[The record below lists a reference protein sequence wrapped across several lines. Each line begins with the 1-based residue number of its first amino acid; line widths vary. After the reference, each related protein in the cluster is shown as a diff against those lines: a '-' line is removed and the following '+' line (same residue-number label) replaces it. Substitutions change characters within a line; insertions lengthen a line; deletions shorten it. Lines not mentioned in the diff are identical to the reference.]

1 MVTISE
7 IEAVVD
13 KVRYMPWK
21 SDDSPSKDPTVYAE
35 EVGEEVRKLVE
46 QAAKE
51 GIQTVA
57 YAVCPNCHVIHKIGD
72 ILRNGCTISFENL
85 PQITESV

>member
-1 MVTISE
+1 MVTVSE

-21 SDDSPSKDPTVYAE
+21 SDDDPSIDPETYAE
-35 EVGEEVRKLVE
+35 KVGEEVRKLVE

-51 GIQTVA
+51 GIQKETV
-57 YAVCPNCHVIHKIGD
+57 
-72 ILRNGCTISFENL
+72 
-85 PQITESV
+85 